1 MNVRNLLKY
10 LLLATVLSVVLVAL
24 GSIDW
29 APSMPGANTG
39 IVLQRPAFL
48 GVAQAQDA
56 AITPADI
63 GSILDAE
70 AGISAYFKAPDG
82 IMLSQVRGLF
92 RTIEKETADYIIGSV
107 PVPNYAEHFDV
118 HVYVNKNGWVLAYY
132 LRDAPVAKIVDVLT
146 RNLNTDKLATV
157 LSSIA
162 GTAGAP
168 FSTANYYD
176 FRFPNATNMLF
187 VAEDDANGDIF
198 KIKVPSTYAY
208 FERSWTHY
216 DGSGYCIEF
225 DGVGC
230 PNVMYNTYSYRY
242 GTLTAAQVTP
252 DVEHTMWV
260 AKYGVLAVVY
270 RVP

>member
-10 LLLATVLSVVLVAL
+10 LLFATALAVVLLAL

-29 APSMPGANTG
+29 ARTAPVTNTG
-39 IVLQRPAFL
+39 IVLQRPPFL

-56 AITPADI
+56 AVAPAGI

-82 IMLSQVRGLF
+82 ISLSQVRGLF
-92 RTIEKETADYIIGSV
+92 RTIEKETTDYIIGSV
-107 PVPNYAEHFDV
+107 PVPTYPEHFDA

-132 LRDAPVAKIVDVLT
+132 LRDAPVAKIVSVLS
-146 RNLNTDKLATV
+146 RNLSGDKLATV
-157 LSSIA
+157 VSTIA
-162 GTAGAP
+162 GAAGAP

-176 FRFPNATNMLF
+176 FRYPNATNILF
-187 VAEDDANGDIF
+187 VAEDAANGNVFTIQ
-198 KIKVPSTYAY
+198 VPSTYAY
-208 FERSWTHY
+208 FERSWTIAA
-216 DGSGYCIEF
+216 DVGCIAF
-225 DGVGC
+225 DGTQC
-230 PNVMYNTYSYRY
+230 PNQLYNVGSIRY

-252 DVEHTMWV
+252 DVVHTM
-260 AKYGVLAVVY
+260 AISSYGVLVIVY